1 MLNLNHNGFGL
12 NLYQIAIGLCS
23 VLLLWGL
30 VVDNINA
37 QNESKSTTSKSS
49 NQIGVNPNS
58 GQNSTSVSGDNGQN
72 NSALIVTS
80 DRTVYSPGEIVNI
93 TISNTGQI
101 PLTFPNSALGID
113 IRNLQTNETY
123 PIFSA
128 QVITTLNPNDSR
140 SVIWDQTGSN
150 GTQVPLGDY
159 IASVG
164 SGSAEDEV
172 IFNIS

>member
-23 VLLLWGL
+23 VLILWGL

-72 NSALIVTS
+72 NSALIVTT

-150 GTQVPLGDY
+150 GTQVPLGNY